1 MKIQRDKITNAE
13 RAAIWGIITG
23 LFQDWK
29 TAYLTAR
36 GMEESDAPKSL
47 PQLVSQWKNA
57 PKVVSLFQDLQSIYK
72 ARTAEQFNAGKL
84 AGIQEA
90 QNEKKPKKETSTPE
104 AVTDYTSPA
113 EQKKLLNKIIA
124 NNPLSD
130 EALDALK
137 LIMQGQRADKDGAKD
152 KQIQRFYTPVRC
164 SGCPIRAAFAKIQE
178 NGQK

>member
-36 GMEESDAPKSL
+36 GMDETEAPKSL

-57 PKVVSLFQDLQSIYK
+57 PKVVALFQDLQSIYK

-90 QNEKKPKKETSTPE
+90 QNEKKPKKETSAE

-113 EQKKLLNKIIA
+113 EQKKLLNAIISKDPTNA
-124 NNPLSD
+124 

-137 LIMQGQRADKDGAKD
+137 VILSMQKGDKDNAKE

-178 NGQK
+178 KDTTL

>member
-90 QNEKKPKKETSTPE
+90 NQEKKPKKETSAAETI
-104 AVTDYTSPA
+104 TDYTSPA
-113 EQKKLLNKIIA
+113 EQKKLLNQIIA